1 MASSKTK
8 KTKPEVNPIIN
19 IYRDPKKKEL
29 KDLDELKEELRSVY
43 QKDGELR
50 QKDITDAIA
59 AMKLSDEDTDLLWNW
74 LNEENLIG
82 SSEEDLEEAE
92 EVMEEDAASY
102 DGDEESDEDKEDEEE
117 TELVPDFN
125 GLENVRSSDPVRSY
139 LKQIGQIPLLTAEQ
153 ELDVAHR
160 MKQGDEEAKQLLVSS
175 NLRLVVSIA
184 KKYVGRGMQF
194 LDLIQEGNIGL
205 MKAADKFDPD
215 KGFKFSTYATW
226 WIRQAISR
234 AIADQARTIRLP
246 VHLVE
251 ANGKVVRMQRQLVQ
265 ELGRDPTP
273 EEIAARLKDITPE
286 KVKELQLVTMDPVS
300 METPVGDESD
310 AHLGDFIEDKTG
322 QRPEDFAEGQLL
334 KEEINRVLSELT
346 EREEQVIRLRFGLDG
361 SRPMTLEEVG
371 REFGVTRERVRQIEA
386 KALRKLSHPVR
397 SRRLKDF
404 MTD

>member
-19 IYRDPKKKEL
+19 IYRDPKKQEL
-29 KDLDELKEELRSVY
+29 KSLDELKEEIRAVY
-43 QKDGELR
+43 QKNGELQ
-50 QKDITDAIA
+50 QKDITEAIT
-59 AMKLSDEDTDLLWNW
+59 AMKLNDEDTDQLWNW

-92 EVMEEDAASY
+92 EVMEEDAAYEDDEDS
-102 DGDEESDEDKEDEEE
+102 DDEDKGDEE
-117 TELVPDFN
+117 TESVPDFN

>member
-29 KDLDELKEELRSVY
+29 KSLDELKEEIRAVY
-43 QKDGELR
+43 QKNGELQ
-50 QKDITDAIA
+50 QKDITEVIT
-59 AMKLSDEDTDLLWNW
+59 AMKLNDEDTDQLWNW

-92 EVMEEDAASY
+92 EVMEEDAAY
-102 DGDEESDEDKEDEEE
+102 EGDEDSGDEDKEDEE
-117 TELVPDFN
+117 TESVPDFN

>member
-1 MASSKTK
+1 
-8 KTKPEVNPIIN
+8 
-19 IYRDPKKKEL
+19 
-29 KDLDELKEELRSVY
+29 
-43 QKDGELR
+43 
-50 QKDITDAIA
+50 
-59 AMKLSDEDTDLLWNW
+59 
-74 LNEENLIG
+74 
-82 SSEEDLEEAE
+82 
-92 EVMEEDAASY
+92 
-102 DGDEESDEDKEDEEE
+102 
-117 TELVPDFN
+117 
-125 GLENVRSSDPVRSY
+125 
-139 LKQIGQIPLLTAEQ
+139 
-153 ELDVAHR
+153 
-160 MKQGDEEAKQLLVSS
+160 
-175 NLRLVVSIA
+175 
-184 KKYVGRGMQF
+184 
-194 LDLIQEGNIGL
+194 

>member
-29 KDLDELKEELRSVY
+29 KSLDELKEEIRAVY
-43 QKDGELR
+43 QKNGELQ
-50 QKDITDAIA
+50 QKDITEAIT
-59 AMKLSDEDTDLLWNW
+59 AMKLNDEDTDQLWNW

-92 EVMEEDAASY
+92 EVMEEDAAYEDDEDS
-102 DGDEESDEDKEDEEE
+102 DDEDKGDEE
-117 TELVPDFN
+117 TESVPDFN

-265 ELGRDPTP
+265 ALGRDPTP

>member
-1 MASSKTK
+1 
-8 KTKPEVNPIIN
+8 
-19 IYRDPKKKEL
+19 
-29 KDLDELKEELRSVY
+29 
-43 QKDGELR
+43 
-50 QKDITDAIA
+50 
-59 AMKLSDEDTDLLWNW
+59 
-74 LNEENLIG
+74 
-82 SSEEDLEEAE
+82 
-92 EVMEEDAASY
+92 
-102 DGDEESDEDKEDEEE
+102 
-117 TELVPDFN
+117 
-125 GLENVRSSDPVRSY
+125 
-139 LKQIGQIPLLTAEQ
+139 
-153 ELDVAHR
+153 
-160 MKQGDEEAKQLLVSS
+160 
-175 NLRLVVSIA
+175 
-184 KKYVGRGMQF
+184 
-194 LDLIQEGNIGL
+194 
-205 MKAADKFDPD
+205 
-215 KGFKFSTYATW
+215 
-226 WIRQAISR
+226 
-234 AIADQARTIRLP
+234 
-246 VHLVE
+246 
-251 ANGKVVRMQRQLVQ
+251 MQRQLVQ

>member
-19 IYRDPKKKEL
+19 IHRDPKKKEL
-29 KDLDELKEELRSVY
+29 KSLDELKEEIRAVY
-43 QKDGELR
+43 QKNGELQ
-50 QKDITDAIA
+50 QKDITEAIT
-59 AMKLSDEDTDLLWNW
+59 AMKLNDEDTDQLWNW

-92 EVMEEDAASY
+92 EVMEEDAAY
-102 DGDEESDEDKEDEEE
+102 EDDEDSDDEDKEDEE
-117 TELVPDFN
+117 TESVPDFN

>member
-8 KTKPEVNPIIN
+8 KTKPEVNPGIN

-29 KDLDELKEELRSVY
+29 KDLEELKEELRSVY
-43 QKDGELR
+43 QRDGELK
-50 QKDITDAIA
+50 QKDVTDAIA
-59 AMKLSDEDTDLLWNW
+59 AMKLSDEDTDSLWNW

-92 EVMEEDAASY
+92 EVMEEDSASY
-102 DGDEESDEDKEDEEE
+102 DEEEDSDEDKEDEEE
-117 TELVPDFN
+117 TETVPDFN

-153 ELDVAHR
+153 ELEVAHR

>member
-8 KTKPEVNPIIN
+8 KTKPETNLVIN
-19 IYRDPKKKEL
+19 IYRDPKKKEF

-43 QKDGELR
+43 QRDGELQ
-50 QKDITDAIA
+50 QKDITEAIA
-59 AMKLSDEDTDLLWNW
+59 AMKLSDEDTDQLWNW

-102 DGDEESDEDKEDEEE
+102 DGDEDGEGEDKEEEE
-117 TELVPDFN
+117 DTESVPDFN
-125 GLENVRSSDPVRSY
+125 NLENVRSSDPVRSY

-310 AHLGDFIEDKTG
+310 AHLGDFIEDKNG

-361 SRPMTLEEVG
+361 SR
-371 REFGVTRERVRQIEA
+371 
-386 KALRKLSHPVR
+386 
-397 SRRLKDF
+397 
-404 MTD
+404 